1 MEKLK
6 IFIVEDDY
14 IHLSRLEMLLEELG
28 YTLIGSAD
36 NADDAIKAMLTTPP
50 DVLLVDIQIK
60 GAMTGIELV
69 NKLKVSLALPAIYTT
84 SFKNKEIIEKAIET
98 HPSAYLVKPY
108 DKGNL
113 QAAIELAVFNFKK
126 NGEIATSHLYLK
138 ENNVLHKVV
147 KEEIIYIEVKDKNCW
162 VYTTTN
168 EIKPRISLQEIKEK
182 LSEDQ
187 FIQVHKSFIV
197 NIKHIENVN
206 LTANTIAVDNNNIPI
221 GRVYKQDFIQLL
233 GINKKTGSSI

>member
-6 IFIVEDDY
+6 IFIVEDDF

-69 NKLKVSLALPAIYTT
+69 NKLKASLALPAIYTT
-84 SFKNKEIIEKAIET
+84 SFKDKKIIDEAIQT

-113 QAAIELAVFNFKK
+113 QAAIELAVFNVKH
-126 NGEIATSHLYLK
+126 NNEAIAPLYLK
-138 ENNVLHKVV
+138 DNNVLHKVV

-162 VYTTTN
+162 VYTATN

-206 LTANTIAVDNNNIPI
+206 LTANTIAVDNNSIPI
-221 GRVYKQDFIQLL
+221 GRVYKQDFIQQL
-233 GINKKTGSSI
+233 GLNKKTG